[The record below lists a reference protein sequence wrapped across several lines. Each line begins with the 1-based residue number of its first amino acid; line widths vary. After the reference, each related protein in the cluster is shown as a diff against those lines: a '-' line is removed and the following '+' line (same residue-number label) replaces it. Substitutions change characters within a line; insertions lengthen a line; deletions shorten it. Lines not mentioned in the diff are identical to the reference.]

1 MTYRDTG
8 ARPIIDDLAK
18 VGLEAGRWKIVGN
31 QASGLD
37 LPFASTVSAGGARL
51 EAPTPSGPVWV
62 SIGPYG
68 GHFGPLTGDPSGEA
82 KANFVGFLAEDDG
95 DMEELEGNG
104 NGIREPGEVWGFP
117 VGGDP
122 TGDAVRLRRPPFIA
136 PADGAVA
143 YVRYEDG
150 PSPIHFDNEPQ
161 WKIELWLPG
170 QMRYAMGHI
179 GKIAAAA
186 ARPS

>member
-1 MTYRDTG
+1 M
-8 ARPIIDDLAK
+8 
-18 VGLEAGRWKIVGN
+18 
-31 QASGLD
+31 
-37 LPFASTVSAGGARL
+37 
-51 EAPTPSGPVWV
+51 WV

-95 DMEELEGNG
+95 DMEELVGDG
-104 NGIREPGEVWGFP
+104 DGIREPGEVWGFP
-117 VGGDP
+117 VGGDL

-136 PADGAVA
+136 PADGAGEHTCA
-143 YVRYEDG
+143 TRRA

-170 QMRYAMGHI
+170 QVRYAI
-179 GKIAAAA
+179 GPHRHDRAAA
-186 ARPS
+186 ARPGARGDRNRHRHLRRTGRDRSPRRP